1 MKKAD
6 ANPQQ
11 NIVTDAINA
20 HAEDILTDVRA
31 ILKLVRQNNL
41 MEAVDGVV
49 MSTSGGA
56 GKTKGTDALFGR
68 SIRSKKKKCGKKNC
82 KCGDK

>member
-1 MKKAD
+1 MGWFEIIKD
-6 ANPQQ
+6 G
-11 NIVTDAINA
+11 
-20 HAEDILTDVRA
+20 
-31 ILKLVRQNNL
+31 
-41 MEAVDGVV
+41 GVV

>member
-31 ILKLVRQNNL
+31 ILRLVRQNNL
-41 MEAVDGVV
+41 MEAVDMLMDLEKDLQQDYAVQNWQ
-49 MSTSGGA
+49 SS
-56 GKTKGTDALFGR
+56 LRERNFR
-68 SIRSKKKKCGKKNC
+68 
-82 KCGDK
+82 

>member
-41 MEAVDGVV
+41 MEAVDMLMDLEKDLQQDYAVQNWQ
-49 MSTSGGA
+49 SS
-56 GKTKGTDALFGR
+56 LRERNFR
-68 SIRSKKKKCGKKNC
+68 
-82 KCGDK
+82 

>member
-31 ILKLVRQNNL
+31 ILKLVRQNNI
-41 MEAVDGVV
+41 MEAVDLLMDLERDLQQDYAVQNWQ
-49 MSTSGGA
+49 SS
-56 GKTKGTDALFGR
+56 LRERNFR
-68 SIRSKKKKCGKKNC
+68 
-82 KCGDK
+82 